1 MIVKAD
7 HAVSSGNIGQA
18 GEGHLLKVDMDKE
31 VSREERPN
39 FPGARVDRLD
49 AKARIESFDLTVL

>member
-1 MIVKAD
+1 
-7 HAVSSGNIGQA
+7 
-18 GEGHLLKVDMDKE
+18 LLKVDMDKE